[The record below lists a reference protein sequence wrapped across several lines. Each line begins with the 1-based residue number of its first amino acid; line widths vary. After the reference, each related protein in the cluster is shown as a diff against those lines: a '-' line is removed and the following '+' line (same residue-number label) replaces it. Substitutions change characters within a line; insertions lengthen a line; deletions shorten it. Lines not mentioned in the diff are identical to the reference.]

1 MTFRLAPVFQVSD
14 RPDGQPLHVSA
25 TLNVR
30 NIFQVSA
37 TDQKIS
43 LETSLR

>member
-1 MTFRLAPVFQVSD
+1 MTFRLALVFQVSD